1 MQKETLSIALWLPY
15 ETALVTFLL
24 WIDSV
29 CCPSLHSFTRS
40 SLWCPPAELEY
51 EWNSECD
58 RQRRRR
64 NMSFLLRTNFAQLRF
79 TPIPPLFPPTSPPL
93 LHLGSDDSI
102 GSSFKRI
109 SITETVFS
117 LSVQASSHI
126 SASLS
131 CLLFHSVPLL
141 FPGRGLLRFY
151 VTSVCVGCKSTDRY
165 CLFLGNQ
172 KRRAWSRNANSL
184 GKKSLPFCWHWCHF
198 RMQQTG

>member
-1 MQKETLSIALWLPY
+1 MNETLS
-15 ETALVTFLL
+15 VTDREEGGTCHFSSEQILL
-24 WIDSV
+24 SCV
-29 CCPSLHSFTRS
+29 SP
-40 SLWCPPAELEY
+40 
-51 EWNSECD
+51 
-58 RQRRRR
+58 
-64 NMSFLLRTNFAQLRF
+64 
-79 TPIPPLFPPTSPPL
+79 PPTSPPL

-172 KRRAWSRNANSL
+172 KRRAWSWNANSL

>member
-1 MQKETLSIALWLPY
+1 MLPI
-15 ETALVTFLL
+15 L
-24 WIDSV
+24 
-29 CCPSLHSFTRS
+29 
-40 SLWCPPAELEY
+40 
-51 EWNSECD
+51 
-58 RQRRRR
+58 
-64 NMSFLLRTNFAQLRF
+64 AQLYSELPMVPASCIRIWMKLWAWQTEKKEEHVISPQNKF
-79 TPIPPLFPPTSPPL
+79 CSVEFHPHPPFFPPTSPPL

-126 SASLS
+126 RASLS

-141 FPGRGLLRFY
+141 FPGRGLLPFY

-172 KRRAWSRNANSL
+172 KRRAWSWNANSL
-184 GKKSLPFCWHWCHF
+184 GKKSPPFCWHWCRF
-198 RMQQTG
+198 RMQQTTWLNLLFEKTQE